1 MGVLADNREALRSAM
16 FNLSQTSE
24 PLRGILLYDHTAVVP
39 PNYDEQERSV
49 IWVRSSINPTE
60 IGEQFMGGG
69 YTQNANLRFEIGSPR
84 EASARRDAIADA
96 LIERFSASRI
106 GTMDVEHLSE
116 RDEPDQTAARTWYET
131 DVVLSCSWDED

>member
-60 IGEQFMGGG
+60 IGEQFMGCLL
-69 YTQNANLRFEIGSPR
+69 YTSPSPR
-84 EASARRDAIADA
+84 D
-96 LIERFSASRI
+96 
-106 GTMDVEHLSE
+106 
-116 RDEPDQTAARTWYET
+116 
-131 DVVLSCSWDED
+131 